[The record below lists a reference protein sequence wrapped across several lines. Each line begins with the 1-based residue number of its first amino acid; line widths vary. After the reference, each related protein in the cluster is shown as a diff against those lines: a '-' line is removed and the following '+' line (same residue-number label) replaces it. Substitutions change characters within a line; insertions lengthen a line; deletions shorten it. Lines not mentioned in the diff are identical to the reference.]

1 MLRTLCEKYTYL
13 KDSDIEVL
21 ENIASVMNIF
31 SELIK
36 ADLFIDC
43 LTRDPNVAV
52 VVAQSD
58 YSKSVY
64 NQSVVGEMAYR
75 KNEPAALR
83 TLELGVYSRDIK
95 GITQENISVN
105 QTVLPIKNDNNEVI
119 GVLIMEKDVSRD
131 VDTKRNMKI
140 LMETTELLTEALFQK
155 DDIGFTEY
163 INEAIIIFDAQGI
176 VNYANRGAS
185 ELYKRLGYQD
195 DIMGMYFKNV
205 AFNNYSLEQ
214 IIAEKFVSEHELNI
228 GGLTL
233 EVKYTVMKRKGNVSY
248 VVMLIKD
255 VTEVK
260 EKEKELILKSVAIS
274 EIHHRV
280 KNNLQ
285 TIASLLRLQ
294 SRRIEDPAVKKS
306 FDESIN
312 RIHSIAVTHEILA
325 QKGVDNIDIK
335 EMLTRITEN
344 FKSYSQDAQTEIE
357 FNVDGDEFT
366 VDSDMATSI
375 AMVVNEILQ
384 NSLEYAFVG
393 KTRGCIEIRIQR
405 GKIYSTV
412 SITDDGVG
420 FDVNEV
426 RKGSLGISIVKSII
440 KDKLNGIFD
449 MASSENG
456 TKVVF
461 DFKNE

>member
-1 MLRTLCEKYTYL
+1 MLRTLCEKYTNL
-13 KDSDIEVL
+13 KESDIEML
-21 ENIASVMNIF
+21 EKIASLLNMF
-31 SELIK
+31 AELVK

-43 LTRDPNVAV
+43 LTRDSNVAV
-52 VVAQSD
+52 VVAQAEFAG
-58 YSKSVY
+58 SVY
-64 NQSVVGEMAYR
+64 HHSVVGELAYR

-83 TLELGVYSRDIK
+83 TLELGLYSRDFK
-95 GITQENISVN
+95 GITQENISVK
-105 QTVLPIKNDNNEVI
+105 QTVLPIKNSEQEVI
-119 GVLIMEKDVSRD
+119 GVLIMEKDVSED
-131 VDTKRNMKI
+131 MDAKRNMKI
-140 LMETTELLTEALFQK
+140 LMETTELLTEALFQR
-155 DDIGFTEY
+155 DDIGFTDY
-163 INEAIIIFDAQGI
+163 INEAIIIFDAQG
-176 VNYANRGAS
+176 VVSYANKGAV

-195 DIMGMYFKNV
+195 EIMGMHFKNL
-205 AFNNYSLEQ
+205 AFNNYSLEK
-214 IIAEKFVSEHELNI
+214 IIAEKYVSEHELNI
-228 GGLTL
+228 GELTL
-233 EVKYTVMKRKGNVSY
+233 EVKYTVMKRKDHLSY

-255 VTEVK
+255 MTEVK
-260 EKEKELILKSVAIS
+260 KKEKELILKSVAIS

-294 SRRIEDPAVKKS
+294 SRRIDDEMVKKS

-335 EMLTRITEN
+335 EMLIRITEN
-344 FKSYSQDAQTEIE
+344 FKSYSQDALTDIE
-357 FNVDGDEFT
+357 FNVTGDEFT
-366 VDSDMATSI
+366 VNSDMATSI

-384 NSLEYAFVG
+384 NSLEYAFIDRH
-393 KTRGCIEIRIQR
+393 KGCIDIKIQR

-420 FDVNEV
+420 FDINKV
-426 RKGSLGISIVKSII
+426 RTGSLGISIVKSIV
-440 KDKLNGIFD
+440 KDKLGGIFD
-449 MASSENG
+449 MASSDSG